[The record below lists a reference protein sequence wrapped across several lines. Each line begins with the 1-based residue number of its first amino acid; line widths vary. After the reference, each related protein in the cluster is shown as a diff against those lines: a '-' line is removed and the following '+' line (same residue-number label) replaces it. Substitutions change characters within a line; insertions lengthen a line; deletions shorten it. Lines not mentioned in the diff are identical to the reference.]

1 MIVLKGKSASGGVAF
16 GTLRYYS
23 KGENQASRFRIDDIE
38 AEIDRFRR
46 ASQKASK
53 ELEALYEKTLH
64 EVGEANAQIFQIH
77 QMMLEDE
84 DYCDSVESIIRSEQ
98 INAEFA
104 VSKTSE
110 NFAKF
115 FSEMD
120 DAYMQARAV
129 DVRDVSE
136 RLILVLTG
144 SAKQAIELDENS
156 VLAAEDLNPSET
168 VQLDNSKITAF
179 VTALGSTTSHTAI
192 LARTMSIPAILN
204 VGESLKPEYDGLPVV
219 VDGFAGDIYIEPDTD
234 TIETMRKKMAAEIES
249 RELIENLKGKENITL
264 DGHRVKIFANIGSP
278 EDIGSV
284 LKNDAGGIGLFRS
297 EFLYLSSKTYP
308 TEAEQFESYK
318 TVVKSMNGKQVIIRT
333 LDIGADKQVEYFNF
347 PKEENPAMGFR
358 AIRICLTRVDLF
370 KTQLRAIYRASAF
383 GKIAIMFPMITSVE
397 EIREIR
403 NIIAEVK
410 DELTREQLEYSNAVE
425 LGIMIETPAAAVISD
440 LLAKE
445 VDFFSIGTNDLT
457 QYTLAIDRQNQNKD
471 LDRFFDPYHPAVL
484 RMIKLVVENSHK
496 NGIWTGICGELG
508 ADPTLTE
515 TFLRYGV
522 DELSVSPSEILKLRK
537 RIREMNLN
545 D

>member
-23 KGENQASRFRIDDIE
+23 KSENQASRFQVEDIE

-53 ELEALYEKTLH
+53 ELEVLYEKTLH

-84 DYCDSVESIIRSEQ
+84 DYCNSVESIIRTEQ

-104 VSKTSE
+104 VSKTCE
-110 NFAKF
+110 NLSKF

-120 DAYMQARAV
+120 DAYMQARAI

-144 SAKQAIELDENS
+144 SFKQAIELEENS
-156 VLAAEDLNPSET
+156 ILAAEDLTPSET
-168 VQLDNSKITAF
+168 AQLDKSKISAF

-192 LARTMSIPAILN
+192 LARTMSIPAVLN
-204 VGESLKPEYDGLPVV
+204 VGESLKREYDSLPVV
-219 VDGFAGDIYIEPDTD
+219 VDGLAGDIYIEPDTD
-234 TIETMRKKMAAEIES
+234 TIETMRKKLAAEIES

-308 TEAEQFESYK
+308 TEEEQFESYK
-318 TVVKSMNGKQVIIRT
+318 TVVESMNGKQVIIRT

-403 NIIAEVK
+403 NIVAEVK
-410 DELTREQLEYSNAVE
+410 DELTREQLEYSNEVE

-457 QYTLAIDRQNQNKD
+457 QYTLAIDRQNQNED

-496 NGIWTGICGELG
+496 NGIWAGICGELG
-508 ADPTLTE
+508 ADATLTE

-537 RIREMNLN
+537 RIRETNLN